1 MKTIEKIV
9 YMTEK
14 GQITLPMAWRRK
26 VGTSVVRIS
35 VGAGDKLEIV
45 PVESKQNDETGWIT
59 VFNKDRDNNGRGV
72 TANRFLRELRTI
84 KKEGSRK
91 K

>member
-14 GQITLPMAWRRK
+14 GQITLPVAWRRK

-35 VGAGDKLEIV
+35 VGTGDRLEIV
-45 PVESKQNDETGWIT
+45 PVESQKNDETGWVT
-59 VFNKDRDNNGRGV
+59 VFNKDRDNNGKGL
-72 TANRFLRELRTI
+72 TANKFLRELRTI
-84 KKEGSRK
+84 KKEESRK